1 MNSSLMV
8 KVVSFLASLLLA
20 CSAFAAPPI
29 RTADAHDLLRQLHDD
44 AYQVRD
50 AADQLEAYNREPFLI
65 DWRIE
70 ADTLQ
75 SAKDEINH
83 MDRTLD
89 HLRAMQKALPQDEQ
103 AEINEV
109 TPALVE
115 LTDTAQAAISFLNHN
130 QNDLWMPQYTAYADE
145 MYSEA
150 GRVERYSLTPV
161 SNPTVGAKVNP
172 CAGMPNCGNGN
183 GS

>member
-1 MNSSLMV
+1 MNSSLMA
-8 KVVSFLASLLLA
+8 KVIGFLAVLSLA
-20 CSAFAAPPI
+20 SSAFAAPML
-29 RTADAHDLLRQLHDD
+29 RTTDAHDLLRQIHDD

-75 SAKDEINH
+75 NMKYQINH
-83 MDRTLD
+83 MDRALYR
-89 HLRAMQKALPQDEQ
+89 LRAVEGGVPQDERAQ
-103 AEINEV
+103 INEIA
-109 TPALVE
+109 PAMVE
-115 LTDTAQAAISFLNHN
+115 LTDSAQAAIVFLNN
-130 QNDLWMPQYTAYADE
+130 NENLLWVPKYTAYADE

-150 GRVERYSLTPV
+150 CRVEQYSLAPV
-161 SNPTVGAKVNP
+161 SNPMVGAKVNQS
-172 CAGMPNCGNGN
+172 ARIPNSST